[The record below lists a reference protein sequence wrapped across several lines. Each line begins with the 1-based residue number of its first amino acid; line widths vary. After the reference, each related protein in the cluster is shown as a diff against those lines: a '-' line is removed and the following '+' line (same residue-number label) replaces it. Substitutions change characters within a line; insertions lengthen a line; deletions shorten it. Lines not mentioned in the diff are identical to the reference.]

1 MSYRHSVWES
11 VNTRKSGRRM
21 SGSLETHVRASG
33 SNYKLPFLK
42 MYVSIYN
49 DKFKCKKE
57 VGKNVCHVNTR
68 QSGI

>member
-1 MSYRHSVWES
+1 
-11 VNTRKSGRRM
+11 M

-49 DKFKCKKE
+49 DKFKCRKE